1 MEAAG
6 QASKFGTVA
15 GVQERWKR
23 MNEVARDCQSDRY
36 EEYRED
42 WSLQKSQSLKTK
54 RNRAQEM

>member
-1 MEAAG
+1 MKAAG

-23 MNEVARDCQSDRY
+23 MNEVARDCQSESDRY
-36 EEYRED
+36 EEYREED
-42 WSLQKSQSLKTK
+42 WSLQKA